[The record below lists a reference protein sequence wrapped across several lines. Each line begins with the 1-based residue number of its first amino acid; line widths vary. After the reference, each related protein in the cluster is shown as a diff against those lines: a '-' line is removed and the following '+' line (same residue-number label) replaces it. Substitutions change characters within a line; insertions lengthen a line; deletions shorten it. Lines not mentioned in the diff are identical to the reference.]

1 MLTSI
6 IFWLK
11 CGSIII
17 TSNPAIYRLTIRP
30 FIRPFNSLI
39 NNNIRLIVIVK
50 FH

>member
-1 MLTSI
+1 MLISI
-6 IFWLK
+6 IFWFK

-30 FIRPFNSLI
+30 FICPFNSLI
-39 NNNIRLIVIVK
+39 NNNIRLIAIVK

>member
-1 MLTSI
+1 MDD
-6 IFWLK
+6 
-11 CGSIII
+11 
-17 TSNPAIYRLTIRP
+17 RLISVSSKSTIRP